1 MLLSDAEMAAVRAA
15 VAEAEKRTSGE
26 IVPYVVP
33 ASDAYPNALWK
44 GATLGALAG
53 PLLAL
58 ALHFRLVRVD
68 TEMGIPFG
76 VDRLW
81 ELWGTHLELWITAP
95 AAAGAAIGFLLA
107 AFVPPIKRW
116 LAGDEMLELRTRQRA
131 EMAFLEEEVFR
142 TRERTGILLFLSL
155 FEHRVIVLADS
166 GIHTLVEP
174 GQWDGIAAGI
184 AAGIRAGR
192 AGDAL
197 LEAIHSCGALLERH
211 GVARRADDL
220 NELPD
225 ELRRG
230 GGPE

>member
-1 MLLSDAEMAAVRAA
+1 MLFSDSEMTAIRAA
-15 VAEAEKRTSGE
+15 VEEAEKRSSGE

-44 GATLGALAG
+44 GAAFGALAG

-58 ALHFRLVRVD
+58 ALLRFWD
-68 TEMGIPFG
+68 
-76 VDRLW
+76 
-81 ELWGTHLELWITAP
+81 LWGTHLELWIALP
-95 AAAGAAIGFLLA
+95 AAAGAAIGLLLA
-107 AFVPPIKRW
+107 AFVPPVKRQ
-116 LAGDEMLELRTRQRA
+116 LAGDELLELRTRQRA
-131 EMAFLEEEVFR
+131 EMAFLEEEVFL

-155 FEHRVIVLADS
+155 FEHRVVVLADS
-166 GIHTLVEP
+166 GIHALVEP
-174 GQWDGIAAGI
+174 GQWDGLAARIAE
-184 AAGIRAGR
+184 GIRAGK

-197 LEAIHSCGALLERH
+197 LEAIRSCGDLLERH
-211 GVARRADDL
+211 GVARRADDA

>member
-1 MLLSDAEMAAVRAA
+1 MLFSDAEQEAIRTA

-33 ASDAYPNALWK
+33 ASDAYANALWK
-44 GATLGALAG
+44 GAAFGALAG

-58 ALHFRLVRVD
+58 ALH
-68 TEMGIPFG
+68 
-76 VDRLW
+76 RLW
-81 ELWGTHLELWITAP
+81 DLWGTHLDLWIAVP

-107 AFVPPIKRW
+107 AFVPPVKRW

-131 EMAFLEEEVFR
+131 EMAFLEAEVFR
-142 TRERTGILLFLSL
+142 TRDRTGILLFLSL
-155 FEHRVIVLADS
+155 FEHRVVVLADS
-166 GIHTLVEP
+166 GIHALVQP
-174 GQWDGIAAGI
+174 GQWEAIAAAI

-192 AGDAL
+192 AGEAL
-197 LEAIHSCGALLERH
+197 LEAIRSCGDLLERH
-211 GVARRADDL
+211 GVARRADDV

-230 GGPE
+230 GEPE

>member
-1 MLLSDAEMAAVRAA
+1 MLFSESDMAAVRAA
-15 VAEAEKRTSGE
+15 VTEAEKRTSGE

-44 GATLGALAG
+44 GAAFGALAG

-58 ALHFRLVRVD
+58 AFH
-68 TEMGIPFG
+68 
-76 VDRLW
+76 RLW
-81 ELWGTHLELWITAP
+81 DLWGTPLDLWITAP

-107 AFVPPIKRW
+107 SFVPPVKRW
-116 LAGDEMLELRTRQRA
+116 LAGDELLELRTRQRA

-155 FEHRVIVLADS
+155 FEHRVVVLADS

-174 GQWDGIAAGI
+174 GQWDGVAAGI

-192 AGDAL
+192 PGEAL
-197 LEAIHSCGALLERH
+197 LEAIRTCGDLLERH
-211 GVARRADDL
+211 GVARQADDV

-225 ELRRG
+225 ELRHG
-230 GGPE
+230 GAPE

>member
-1 MLLSDAEMAAVRAA
+1 MLFSDSEMTAVRAA

-58 ALHFRLVRVD
+58 AFH
-68 TEMGIPFG
+68 
-76 VDRLW
+76 RLW
-81 ELWGTHLELWITAP
+81 DLWGTHLELWITAP

-107 AFVPPIKRW
+107 AFVPPVKRW

-155 FEHRVIVLADS
+155 FEHRVVVLADS

-184 AAGIRAGR
+184 AAGIRAGK
-192 AGDAL
+192 AGEAL
-197 LEAIHSCGALLERH
+197 LEAIQSCGDLLERH

-230 GGPE
+230 GEPE

>member
-1 MLLSDAEMAAVRAA
+1 MLFSDADLQAVRAA
-15 VAEAEKRTSGE
+15 VAEAETRTSGE

-33 ASDAYPNALWK
+33 ASDAYLNALWK
-44 GATLGALAG
+44 GAAFGALGG

-58 ALHFRLVRVD
+58 ALY
-68 TEMGIPFG
+68 
-76 VDRLW
+76 RLW
-81 ELWGTHLELWITAP
+81 DLWGTHLDLWLTVP
-95 AAAGAAIGFLLA
+95 AAAGAAIGFLLT
-107 AFVPPIKRW
+107 AFVPPVKRW

-155 FEHRVIVLADS
+155 FEHRVVVLADS
-166 GIHTLVEP
+166 GIHALVQP
-174 GQWDGIAAGI
+174 GQWDGIAAAI

-192 AGDAL
+192 PGEAL
-197 LEAIHSCGALLERH
+197 LEAIRSCGDLLERH
-211 GVARRADDL
+211 GVARRADDV

-230 GGPE
+230 GEPE

>member
-1 MLLSDAEMAAVRAA
+1 MLFSDADMAAVRAA

-58 ALHFRLVRVD
+58 AFH
-68 TEMGIPFG
+68 
-76 VDRLW
+76 RLW
-81 ELWGTHLELWITAP
+81 DLWGTHLDLWITAP

-107 AFVPPIKRW
+107 AFVPPVKRW

-155 FEHRVIVLADS
+155 FEHRVVVLGDS
-166 GIHTLVEP
+166 GINQKVEP
-174 GQWDGIAAGI
+174 GQWDGIVRTVV
-184 AAGIRAGR
+184 AGIRAGKP
-192 AGDAL
+192 GEAL
-197 LEAIHSCGALLERH
+197 AAAIRQCGELLERH
-211 GVARRADDL
+211 GVAIRPDDR
-220 NELPD
+220 NELD
-225 ELRRG
+225 NELRRG
-230 GGPE
+230 DR

>member
-1 MLLSDAEMAAVRAA
+1 MLLSDADLEAVRAA
-15 VAEAEKRTSGE
+15 VAEAEQRTSGE

-44 GATLGALAG
+44 GAAFGGLTG

-58 ALHFRLVRVD
+58 AFL
-68 TEMGIPFG
+68 
-76 VDRLW
+76 RLW
-81 ELWGTHLELWITAP
+81 DLWGAHLELWIILP
-95 AAAGAAIGFLLA
+95 AAAGAAVGFLLA
-107 AFVPPIKRW
+107 AFVPTVKRW

-142 TRERTGILLFLSL
+142 TRDRTGILLFLSL
-155 FEHRVIVLADS
+155 FEHRVVVLADS
-166 GIHTLVEP
+166 GIHTLVQP

-184 AAGIRAGR
+184 AAGIRAGQAR
-192 AGDAL
+192 EAL
-197 LEAIHSCGALLERH
+197 LTAIQTCGELLERH
-211 GVARRADDL
+211 GVARRADDV

>member
-1 MLLSDAEMAAVRAA
+1 MLLSDADLEAVRAA

-33 ASDAYPNALWK
+33 VSDGYPNALWK
-44 GATLGALAG
+44 GAAFGGLAG

-58 ALHFRLVRVD
+58 AFLH
-68 TEMGIPFG
+68 
-76 VDRLW
+76 LW
-81 ELWGTHLELWITAP
+81 DLWGTHLELWITVP
-95 AAAGAAIGFLLA
+95 AAAGAALGFLLA
-107 AFVPPIKRW
+107 AFVPPVKRW

-142 TRERTGILLFLSL
+142 TRERTGILLFLSF
-155 FEHRVIVLADS
+155 FEHRVVVLADS
-166 GIHTLVEP
+166 GIHKLVEP

-192 AGDAL
+192 AREAL
-197 LEAIHSCGALLERH
+197 LTAIQTCGELLERH
-211 GVARRADDL
+211 GVARRADDV

-230 GGPE
+230 KGPE

>member
-1 MLLSDAEMAAVRAA
+1 MLLSDADREAVRAA

-44 GATLGALAG
+44 GAAFGALAG

-58 ALHFRLVRVD
+58 ALH
-68 TEMGIPFG
+68 
-76 VDRLW
+76 RLW
-81 ELWGTHLELWITAP
+81 DLWGSHFELWLLMP

-107 AFVPPIKRW
+107 AFVPPVKLW

-155 FEHRVIVLADS
+155 FEHRVVVLADS
-166 GIHTLVEP
+166 GIHTLVQP
-174 GQWDGIAAGI
+174 GQWEGIAAAI
-184 AAGIRAGR
+184 ASGLRAGR
-192 AGDAL
+192 AREAL
-197 LEAIHSCGALLERH
+197 LEAIRSCGDLLERH
-211 GVARRADDL
+211 GVARRADDV

-230 GGPE
+230 GSPE

>member
-1 MLLSDAEMAAVRAA
+1 MVFSDAEMAAVRAA
-15 VAEAEKRTSGE
+15 VTEAEKRTSGE

-58 ALHFRLVRVD
+58 ALH
-68 TEMGIPFG
+68 
-76 VDRLW
+76 RLW
-81 ELWGTHLELWITAP
+81 DLWGTHLELWVTAP

-107 AFVPPIKRW
+107 AFVPPVKRW

-155 FEHRVIVLADS
+155 FEHRVVVLADG

-174 GQWDGIAAGI
+174 GQWDGIAARI

-192 AGDAL
+192 GGEAL
-197 LEAIHSCGALLERH
+197 LEAIQSCGALLERH
-211 GVARRADDL
+211 GVARRADDV

-230 GGPE
+230 GSPE

>member
-1 MLLSDAEMAAVRAA
+1 MLFSDAEMAAVRAA

-58 ALHFRLVRVD
+58 ALHRLGD
-68 TEMGIPFG
+68 
-76 VDRLW
+76 
-81 ELWGTHLELWITAP
+81 LWGTHLDLWITAP

-107 AFVPPIKRW
+107 AFVPPVKRW

-142 TRERTGILLFLSL
+142 TRDRTGILLFLSL
-155 FEHRVIVLADS
+155 FEHRVVVIGDS
-166 GIHTLVEP
+166 GINQKVEP
-174 GQWDGIAAGI
+174 GQWDGIVQTVVH
-184 AAGIRAGR
+184 GIRDGR
-192 AGDAL
+192 PGEALSNAIRQCGEL
-197 LEAIHSCGALLERH
+197 LEKH
-211 GVARRADDL
+211 GVAIRPDDR

-225 ELRRG
+225 DLRRRDR
-230 GGPE
+230 

>member
-1 MLLSDAEMAAVRAA
+1 MLFSDADMATVRTAVE
-15 VAEAEKRTSGE
+15 EAEKRTSGE

-53 PLLAL
+53 TLLAL
-58 ALHFRLVRVD
+58 ALH
-68 TEMGIPFG
+68 
-76 VDRLW
+76 RLW
-81 ELWGTHLELWITAP
+81 DLWGTHLDLWITVP
-95 AAAGAAIGFLLA
+95 AAAGAAMGFLLA
-107 AFVPPIKRW
+107 AFVPPVKRW

-155 FEHRVIVLADS
+155 FEHRVVVLADS
-166 GIHTLVEP
+166 GIHQLVEP

-184 AAGIRAGR
+184 AQGIRAGR
-192 AGDAL
+192 AKDAL
-197 LEAIHSCGALLERH
+197 LDAIRNCGDLLERH
-211 GVARRADDL
+211 GVARRADDA

>member
-1 MLLSDAEMAAVRAA
+1 MLLSDADREAVSAA
-15 VAEAEKRTSGE
+15 VAEAERRTSGE

-44 GATLGALAG
+44 GAAFGALAG

-58 ALHFRLVRVD
+58 ALH
-68 TEMGIPFG
+68 
-76 VDRLW
+76 RLW
-81 ELWGTHLELWITAP
+81 DLWGNHFELWLLVP

-107 AFVPPIKRW
+107 AFVPPVKRW

-155 FEHRVIVLADS
+155 FEHRVVVLADS
-166 GIHTLVEP
+166 GIHTLVQP

-184 AAGIRAGR
+184 ASGIRAGR
-192 AGDAL
+192 AREAL
-197 LEAIHSCGALLERH
+197 LEAIQSCGDLLERH
-211 GVARRADDL
+211 GVARRADDV

-230 GGPE
+230 GSPE

>member
-1 MLLSDAEMAAVRAA
+1 MPISKLFSDADFEAVRAA
-15 VAEAEKRTSGE
+15 VAEAERRTSGE

-44 GATLGALAG
+44 GAAFGALAG

-58 ALHFRLVRVD
+58 GLFH
-68 TEMGIPFG
+68 
-76 VDRLW
+76 LW
-81 ELWGTHLELWITAP
+81 ELWATHFDLWITVP
-95 AAAGAAIGFLLA
+95 AAAGAAIGFLAA
-107 AFVPPIKRW
+107 AFVPPVKRW

-142 TRERTGILLFLSL
+142 TRDRTGILLFLSL
-155 FEHRVIVLADS
+155 FEHRVVVLGDS
-166 GIHTLVEP
+166 GIHSLVEP
-174 GQWDGIAAGI
+174 GQWDGIATAL

-192 AGDAL
+192 PGEAL
-197 LEAIHSCGALLERH
+197 LEAIRTCGDLLERH
-211 GVARRADDL
+211 GVSRRADDV

-230 GGPE
+230 GAPE

>member
-1 MLLSDAEMAAVRAA
+1 MLFSDAEMSAVRAA
-15 VAEAEKRTSGE
+15 VEEAEKRTSGE
-26 IVPYVVP
+26 IVPFVVP

-58 ALHFRLVRVD
+58 ACHRFWD
-68 TEMGIPFG
+68 
-76 VDRLW
+76 
-81 ELWGTHLELWITAP
+81 LWGTRLDLWITAP
-95 AAAGAAIGFLLA
+95 AAAGAAAGFLLA
-107 AFVPPIKRW
+107 FFVPPVKRW

-131 EMAFLEEEVFR
+131 TMAFLDEEVFR
-142 TRERTGILLFLSL
+142 TRERTGILLFLSI
-155 FEHRVIVLADS
+155 FEHRVVVLADS
-166 GIHTLVEP
+166 GIHQLVEP
-174 GQWDGIAAGI
+174 GQWDGLAAGI
-184 AAGIRAGR
+184 AKGIRAGK

-197 LEAIHSCGALLERH
+197 LEAIRTCGDLLERH
-211 GVARRADDL
+211 GVARRADDV

>member
-1 MLLSDAEMAAVRAA
+1 MQMVSGKNLFSDAEMTAVRAA
-15 VAEAEKRTSGE
+15 VEEAEKRTSGE

-58 ALHFRLVRVD
+58 ALH
-68 TEMGIPFG
+68 
-76 VDRLW
+76 RLW
-81 ELWGTHLELWITAP
+81 DLWGTRLDLWLTVP
-95 AAAGAAIGFLLA
+95 AAAGAATGFLLA
-107 AFVPPIKRW
+107 WFVPLFKRW
-116 LAGDEMLELRTRQRA
+116 LAGEEMLELRTRQRA

-155 FEHRVIVLADS
+155 FEHRVVVLADS

-174 GQWDGIAAGI
+174 GQWDGIATGI
-184 AAGIRAGR
+184 AKGIRTGR
-192 AGDAL
+192 AGEAL
-197 LEAIHSCGALLERH
+197 LEAIRSCGDLLERH
-211 GVARRADDL
+211 GVARRADDV

>member
-1 MLLSDAEMAAVRAA
+1 MQMVNGTSLFSDAEMSAVRAA
-15 VAEAEKRTSGE
+15 VEEAEKRTSGE

-33 ASDAYPNALWK
+33 ASDAYLNALWK

-58 ALHFRLVRVD
+58 ALH
-68 TEMGIPFG
+68 
-76 VDRLW
+76 RLW
-81 ELWGTHLELWITAP
+81 DLWGTHLDLWLTAP
-95 AAAGAAIGFLLA
+95 AAAGAAAGFLLTF
-107 AFVPPIKRW
+107 FVPPVKRW

-131 EMAFLEEEVFR
+131 TMAFLDEEIFR

-155 FEHRVIVLADS
+155 FEHRVVVLADS
-166 GIHTLVEP
+166 GIHKLVEP
-174 GQWDGIAAGI
+174 GQWDGLADGI
-184 AAGIRAGR
+184 AKGIRAGR
-192 AGDAL
+192 AKEAL
-197 LEAIHSCGALLERH
+197 LEAIRSCGDLLERH
-211 GVARRADDL
+211 GVSRRTDDV

>member
-1 MLLSDAEMAAVRAA
+1 MSLSIDLEAIQAA

-33 ASDAYPNALWK
+33 ASDAYANALWK
-44 GATLGALAG
+44 GAVLGALAG

-58 ALHFRLVRVD
+58 ALR
-68 TEMGIPFG
+68 
-76 VDRLW
+76 RLW
-81 ELWGTHLELWITAP
+81 DLWGTHLDLWIIVP
-95 AAAGAAIGFLLA
+95 AAAGAAAGFLLTA
-107 AFVPPIKRW
+107 LLPPVKRW

-131 EMAFLEEEVFR
+131 EMAFLDEEVFR

-155 FEHRVIVLADS
+155 FEHRVVVLADS
-166 GIHTLVEP
+166 GIHTLVQP
-174 GQWDGIAAGI
+174 GQWDGIAASI

-192 AGDAL
+192 ADEAL
-197 LEAIHSCGALLERH
+197 LEAIRSCGDLLERH
-211 GVARRADDL
+211 GVARRADDA

-230 GGPE
+230 GEPE

>member
-1 MLLSDAEMAAVRAA
+1 MLFSDTDMVAVRAA
-15 VAEAEKRTSGE
+15 VADAEKRTSGE
-26 IVPYVVP
+26 IVPFVVP

-44 GATLGALAG
+44 GATFGALAG

-58 ALHFRLVRVD
+58 ALH
-68 TEMGIPFG
+68 
-76 VDRLW
+76 RLW
-81 ELWGTHLELWITAP
+81 ELWGTHFELWITVP

-107 AFVPPIKRW
+107 AFVPPVKRW

-131 EMAFLEEEVFR
+131 EMTFLEQEVFR

-155 FEHRVIVLADS
+155 FEHRVVVLADS
-166 GIHTLVEP
+166 GIHALVQP
-174 GQWDGIAAGI
+174 GQWDGIAAAI

-192 AGDAL
+192 PQEAL
-197 LEAIHSCGALLERH
+197 LEAIRSCGDLLERH

-225 ELRRG
+225 DLRQG
-230 GGPE
+230 GAPE

>member
-1 MLLSDAEMAAVRAA
+1 MLFSDADQEAVRSA

-33 ASDAYPNALWK
+33 ASDIYLNALWK
-44 GATLGALAG
+44 GVACGALAG
-53 PLLAL
+53 PLIAL
-58 ALHFRLVRVD
+58 ALH
-68 TEMGIPFG
+68 
-76 VDRLW
+76 RLW
-81 ELWGTHLELWITAP
+81 DLWGTELDLWLIVP
-95 AAAGAAIGFLLA
+95 AAAGAAAGFLLTTL
-107 AFVPPIKRW
+107 VPPVKRW

-131 EMAFLEEEVFR
+131 AMAFLDEEVFR

-155 FEHRVIVLADS
+155 FERRVVVLADS
-166 GIHTLVEP
+166 GIHALVQP
-174 GQWDGIAAGI
+174 GQWDGIATAI

-192 AGDAL
+192 PREAL
-197 LEAIHSCGALLERH
+197 LEAIRSCGDLLERH
-211 GVARRADDL
+211 GVARRADDV

>member
-1 MLLSDAEMAAVRAA
+1 MLFSDAEMAAVRAA

-26 IVPYVVP
+26 VVPFVVP
-33 ASDAYPNALWK
+33 ASDAYPNALWT
-44 GATLGALAG
+44 GATFGALAG

-58 ALHFRLVRVD
+58 ALHRFWD
-68 TEMGIPFG
+68 
-76 VDRLW
+76 
-81 ELWGTHLELWITAP
+81 LWGTHLDLWITAP

-107 AFVPPIKRW
+107 AFVPPVKRW

-155 FEHRVIVLADS
+155 FEHRVVVLADS
-166 GIHTLVEP
+166 GIHTQVEP
-174 GQWDGIAAGI
+174 GQWDGIAAAI

-192 AGDAL
+192 AGEAL
-197 LEAIHSCGALLERH
+197 LEAIQSCGDLLERH
-211 GVARRADDL
+211 GVPRRADDR

-230 GGPE
+230 GEPE

>member
-1 MLLSDAEMAAVRAA
+1 MLLSDTDLEAVRAA

-33 ASDAYPNALWK
+33 ASDAYPNSLWK
-44 GATLGALAG
+44 GAAFGGLTG

-58 ALHFRLVRVD
+58 AFLH
-68 TEMGIPFG
+68 
-76 VDRLW
+76 LW
-81 ELWGTHLELWITAP
+81 DLWGSHLELWITLP
-95 AAAGAAIGFLLA
+95 AAAGAAVGFLLA
-107 AFVPPIKRW
+107 AFVPPVKRW

-131 EMAFLEEEVFR
+131 EMAFLEQEVFR

-155 FEHRVIVLADS
+155 FEHRVVVLADS
-166 GIHTLVEP
+166 GIHSLVQP

-184 AAGIRAGR
+184 AEGIRSGR
-192 AGDAL
+192 AREAL
-197 LEAIHSCGALLERH
+197 LTAIRTCGELLERH
-211 GVARRADDL
+211 GVARRTDDV

-230 GGPE
+230 GEPE